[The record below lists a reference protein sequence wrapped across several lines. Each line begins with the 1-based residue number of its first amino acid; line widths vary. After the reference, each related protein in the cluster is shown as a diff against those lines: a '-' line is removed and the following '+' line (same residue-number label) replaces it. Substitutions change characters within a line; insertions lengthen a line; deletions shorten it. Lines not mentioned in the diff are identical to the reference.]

1 MVCPN
6 CGVKIKFYDL
16 SPHCKNCGINIQF
29 FTQEQDLACEAKITE
44 LEFAKARAVVK
55 RIKATYITSKLV
67 IARMVTGLLTLAC
80 VVLPFL
86 TLKVNLPLT
95 TTEFS
100 TGVIGIY
107 KMIASG
113 SLGQIFNLLNIG
125 VLGTISKVM
134 FAHIVIFVVAMV
146 FAFADAWSFLLASI
160 NPKRSAK
167 YMTVIS
173 GIISVMNL
181 MLIVS
186 SFVLRYM
193 TRSIDCVT
201 TEIGIGSFALLV
213 MLGTFFLLNLK
224 LWRNVPEIEIS
235 ETDQKRIAMF
245 KEYKQGKLN
254 LDELP
259 LPIFETQEERENRI
273 NLFGI
278 THEGEEGESDG
289 K

>member
-16 SPHCKNCGINIQF
+16 SPHCKNCDINIQF
-29 FTQEQDLACEAKITE
+29 FTQEQDLSREAKITE
-44 LEFAKARAVVK
+44 LEFAQARAVVK
-55 RIKATYITSKLV
+55 RIKSTYITSKLV

-167 YMTVIS
+167 YMTIIS

-181 MLIVS
+181 MLIIT

-193 TRSIDCVT
+193 TRSVDCVT
-201 TEIGIGSFALLV
+201 TKIGIGSFALLV

-235 ETDQKRIAMF
+235 EIDQKRIAML

-259 LPIFETQEERENRI
+259 LPIFETEEERENRI
-273 NLFGI
+273 NLFGV
-278 THEGEEGESDG
+278 THKGEEDESNE
-289 K
+289 